1 MTNLIAVFLLF
12 AFANCE
18 DLKAENVDKV
28 EEEEPFL
35 STLDLIVLGLAGTH
49 YIRHIIS

>member
-1 MTNLIAVFLLF
+1 MTKMMIAVFLLL

-18 DLKAENVDKV
+18 ELKTENVEKT

-35 STLDLIVLGLAGTH
+35 STLDLIVLGLAGTC
-49 YIRHIIS
+49 